1 MTTGQ
6 TARTAKEWRSFAAEL
21 GTMPD
26 VIERL
31 TEVHRPTVD
40 GRHCRACTTPGR
52 GTPMIKWPCP
62 IAVLAR
68 EAAESA
74 RRRL

>member
-1 MTTGQ
+1 VST
-6 TARTAKEWRSFAAEL
+6 WHDIAAEL

-31 TEVHRPTVD
+31 SEIHRLTVD
-40 GRHCRACTTPGR
+40 GRYCRACTTPGG

-62 IAVLAR
+62 MATLAADASR
-68 EAAESA
+68 SA
-74 RRRL
+74 PTTPRG